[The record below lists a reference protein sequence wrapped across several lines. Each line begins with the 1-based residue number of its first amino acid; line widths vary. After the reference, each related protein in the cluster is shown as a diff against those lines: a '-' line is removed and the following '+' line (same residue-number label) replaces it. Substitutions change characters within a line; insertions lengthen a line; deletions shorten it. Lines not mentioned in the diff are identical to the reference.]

1 MKCGSLRR
9 RGLLLAAFSL
19 LIAAVAVQPARAEYP
34 DRPVK
39 IVLPLGPGGV
49 GDISAR
55 ILADK
60 LGEKLGQRFIIE
72 NMPGVAGISA
82 MRSVISQPNDGYTL
96 MLNTGGIASSM
107 PLFNKFPVEVLKD
120 LEPVSSVGFFDCLL
134 VTSDQS
140 GYKTLGEFIAAAKAN
155 PGKLN
160 IGTISAGGAQNLT
173 ANYFKQA
180 AGIDVVIIPFK
191 TTPETIIALMRNDV
205 QMVVEF
211 YAGLSGNLNDGK
223 LKPLA
228 WAGSQPSPALPNLK
242 TADAQ
247 GVKNFD
253 AVSWNAIYAKT
264 GTPPA
269 IIATLNKAIGEVI
282 ADPVVKKKFLDLG
295 VDAKASTP
303 AEIDAKMR
311 SDIQKWAKVID
322 GAGIPKQ

>member
-1 MKCGSLRR
+1 MIMTMAR
-9 RGLLLAAFSL
+9 RGLLLAGLSL
-19 LIAAVAVQPARAEYP
+19 LVAATQPASAQNYP
-34 DRPVK
+34 ERPVR
-39 IVLPLGPGGV
+39 IVLPLGAGGV
-49 GDISAR
+49 GDITAR
-55 ILADK
+55 IVAER
-60 LGEKLGQRFIIE
+60 LGEKFGQRFIIE
-72 NMPGVAGISA
+72 NMPGVAGITA

-107 PLFNKFPVEVLKD
+107 PLFNKFPVDVLND
-120 LEPVSSVGFFDCLL
+120 LTPVSSVGFFDCLL
-134 VTSDQS
+134 VTGDQS
-140 GYKTLGEFIAAAKAN
+140 GFKTLGDFIAAAKAK
-155 PGKLN
+155 PGVLN

-191 TTPETIIALMRNDV
+191 TTPETIIALMRGDV
-205 QMVVEF
+205 HMVVDF
-211 YAGLSGNLNDGK
+211 YAALSGNLTDGK
-223 LKPLA
+223 LRPLA

-253 AVSWNAIYAKT
+253 AVSWNAIYVKT

-269 IIATLNKAIGEVI
+269 IVATLNKAIAEVL
-282 ADPVVKKKFLDLG
+282 ADPVVKKKLLDLG
-295 VDAKASTP
+295 VDARSSTP

-311 SDIQKWAKVID
+311 SDITKWAKVID

>member
-1 MKCGSLRR
+1 MTKLTIAR
-9 RGLLLAAFSL
+9 RGLLLAGLSL
-19 LIAAVAVQPARAEYP
+19 LASAMSQPAWAEYP
-34 DRPVK
+34 ERPVK

-55 ILADK
+55 IVAEK

-72 NMPGVAGISA
+72 NMPGVAGIAAS
-82 MRSVISQPNDGYTL
+82 RSVIAAPADGYTL
-96 MLNTGGIASSM
+96 MLNTGGIAASM
-107 PLFNKFPVEVLKD
+107 PLFNKFPVDVLND
-120 LEPVSSVGFFDCLL
+120 LTPISSVGFFDCLL

-140 GYKTLGEFIAAAKAN
+140 GYKTLGDFIAAAKAT

-191 TTPETIIALMRNDV
+191 TTPETIIALMRGDV

-211 YAGLSGNLNDGK
+211 YAGLSGNLADGK

-253 AVSWNAIYAKT
+253 AVSWNAVYAKT

-269 IIATLNKAIGEVI
+269 IIATLEQGHAATCWPI
-282 ADPVVKKKFLDLG
+282 
-295 VDAKASTP
+295 
-303 AEIDAKMR
+303 R
-311 SDIQKWAKVID
+311 S
-322 GAGIPKQ
+322 

>member
-1 MKCGSLRR
+1 MTIRTIAR
-9 RGLLLAAFSL
+9 RGLLLAGLSL
-19 LIAAVAVQPARAEYP
+19 LIAATAQPARAEYP

-60 LGEKLGQRFIIE
+60 LGEKFGQRFIIE
-72 NMPGVAGISA
+72 NMPGVAGITA
-82 MRSVISQPNDGYTL
+82 MRSVIAQANDGYTL

-107 PLFNKFPVEVLKD
+107 PLFNKFPVDVLND
-120 LEPVSSVGFFDCLL
+120 LTPVSSVGFFDCLL
-134 VTSDQS
+134 VTSEQS
-140 GYKTLGEFIAAAKAN
+140 GFKTLGEFIAFAKAN

-211 YAGLSGNLNDGK
+211 YAGLSGNLADGK

-253 AVSWNAIYAKT
+253 AVSWNAIYVKT

-295 VDAKASTP
+295 VDARAGTP